1 MVLNVRRSPLTLSL
15 ALCGLVLVSVALPL
29 RAQTGAARPEAAKL
43 EEAGGLLE
51 QGQYKEAVKA
61 FKEAGKLAGGP
72 CVECSLGLAKAYNK
86 LGAYK
91 EAQKVLPEVFQGTED
106 KGVLAL
112 AYAEQGMALFLAG
125 QSDPKRY
132 PEAEAS
138 YRKVLELSGGTAH
151 TARYNL
157 AIVLLRM
164 ERDAEGVALL
174 KEYLEREPD
183 APFAESAK
191 ELIENPVRARKRLV
205 PDFEVATL
213 SGDYLTAEGL
223 RGKVVL
229 LDFWATW
236 CTPCVQAIPGLRRM
250 SRQMEKDPF
259 MLLSLSVDQDAA
271 TVKSFVSQYQMAWP
285 QVWDERSELAQKM
298 GVRGFPT
305 YLLVSHEGEIVYSVS
320 GWGPR
325 IEQEIVSKVSAAIRA
340 AKKSAKKG
348 TEG

>member
-1 MVLNVRRSPLTLSL
+1 MVPNARRYSL
-15 ALCGLVLVSVALPL
+15 ALRLAVCGFVLASISPSL
-29 RAQTGAARPEAAKL
+29 RAETATPPEAAKL
-43 EEAGGLLE
+43 EEARDLLE
-51 QGQYKEAVKA
+51 QGNPKEAVKA

-91 EAQKVLPEVFQGTED
+91 EAQKVLTEVFQGTED
-106 KGVLAL
+106 KGLLAI
-112 AYAEQGMALFLAG
+112 AYAEQGMALFLGA
-125 QSDPKRY
+125 QDDPKRY
-132 PEAEAS
+132 PEAEAA
-138 YRKVLELSGGTAH
+138 YRKVLELSGGTANM
-151 TARYNL
+151 ARYNL
-157 AIVLLRM
+157 AVVLLRM

-174 KEYLEREPD
+174 KEYLDREPD
-183 APFAESAK
+183 ARFAGDAR

-213 SGDYLTAEGL
+213 SGDYLTTEGL

-250 SRQMEKDPF
+250 SRQMDKDPF
-259 MLLSLSVDQDAA
+259 VLLSLSVDQDTA
-271 TVKSFVSQYQMAWP
+271 TLKSFVAQHQMTWP
-285 QVWDERSELAQKM
+285 QVWDERSELSHKM
-298 GVRGFPT
+298 GVSGFPT

-320 GWGPR
+320 GWGTR
-325 IEQEIVSKVSAAIRA
+325 IEQELASKVAAAVRA

-348 TEG
+348 KEG